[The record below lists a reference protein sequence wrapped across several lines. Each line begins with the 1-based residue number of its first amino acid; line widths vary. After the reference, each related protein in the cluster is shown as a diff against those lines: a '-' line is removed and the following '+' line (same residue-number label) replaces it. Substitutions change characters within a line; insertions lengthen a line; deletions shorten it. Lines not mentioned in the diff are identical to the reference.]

1 MNLNVICILYV
12 EYCISHTTHR
22 TKMVKTRS
30 QNNQNSAS
38 TTTSNNISITEGV
51 VTRSQK
57 HKHRHQYHTHQTH
70 QTHQTQHAPVQKAL
84 KKKELPKVEL
94 TDRLKHQITKRQQ
107 LRKQIRQNQTSIVNE
122 IHTDVSTS
130 KTQNNNEMTSVWKN
144 FESIFKYIDDF
155 MRFKKRVEGKS
166 IYIM

>member
-38 TTTSNNISITEGV
+38 TTTTTTTSNNISITEGV

-57 HKHRHQYHTHQTH
+57 HKHRHQY
-70 QTHQTQHAPVQKAL
+70 QTQHAPVQKAL